1 MKTPSR
7 KILSV
12 VLAVAVLASLLAT
25 SVFAGQ
31 RAVGVGAVT
40 AAQST
45 MRTGPES
52 DAAELAQLTAGTDVA
67 VLGQSGG
74 LDLIRGVQHLCQ
86 RLGELGV
93 ASKHLR
99 VVGLEFRLLF
109 PLHPLLFLAES
120 VQLGQIPLLV
130 EIAGFKC

>member
-1 MKTPSR
+1 MIPD
-7 KILSV
+7 
-12 VLAVAVLASLLAT
+12 LLLR
-25 SVFAGQ
+25 G
-31 RAVGVGAVT
+31 
-40 AAQST
+40 
-45 MRTGPES
+45 
-52 DAAELAQLTAGTDVA
+52 
-67 VLGQSGG
+67 GG

-130 EIAGFKC
+130 EIAGLKCCAALFQNGDGSLLAAKHRDPLKTMSAGF

>member
-31 RAVGVGAVT
+31 RAIGVGAVT

-45 MRTGPES
+45 MRTGPEA
-52 DAAELAQLTAGTDVA
+52 DAAELAQLSAGTDVA
-67 VLGQSGG
+67 VLGQSGDWYHINYNDQYG
-74 LDLIRGVQHLCQ
+74 YLPVS
-86 RLGELGV
+86 ELEV
-93 ASKHLR
+93 SPTR
-99 VVGLEFRLLF
+99 
-109 PLHPLLFLAES
+109 
-120 VQLGQIPLLV
+120 
-130 EIAGFKC
+130 